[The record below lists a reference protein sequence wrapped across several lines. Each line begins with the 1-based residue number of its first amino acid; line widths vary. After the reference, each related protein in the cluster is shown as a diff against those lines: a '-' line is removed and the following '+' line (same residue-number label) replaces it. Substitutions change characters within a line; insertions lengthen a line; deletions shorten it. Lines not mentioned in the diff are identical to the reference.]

1 MGYSPHMR
9 FVGLGLPQLICFAR
23 RSVQEGFHPICTK
36 WLSELHYPRK
46 ANELPSETER
56 QKMKNNAE
64 LQRDVQDAIKWQPL
78 LNAAEIGVTA
88 KDGVVSLTG
97 FVDSYAKKTEA
108 EDAAKNVGGVTAL
121 VEKIEVRYPS
131 SYSKTNAEIA
141 TEVVNALKARW
152 DVPSDKVK
160 VKVEAGWVTLTGEL
174 SWNYQKE
181 AAKDAIESLMGVTG
195 VTNNIT
201 IKSESRE
208 LVEKAAIE
216 NALKRNWAF
225 YDNNIRV
232 QVSGHTATLTGTV
245 DSLYQKNQ
253 AGSIAWNA
261 PGVWMVDNELVV
273 DWN

>member
-1 MGYSPHMR
+1 M
-9 FVGLGLPQLICFAR
+9 
-23 RSVQEGFHPICTK
+23 
-36 WLSELHYPRK
+36 
-46 ANELPSETER
+46 PSEME
-56 QKMKNNAE
+56 KYIMKNNAE

-97 FVDSYAKKTEA
+97 VVDSYAKKTEA
-108 EDAAKNVGGVTAL
+108 EDAAANVAGVTAL
-121 VEKIEVRYPS
+121 VEKLEVRYPS

-141 TEVVNALKARW
+141 TEVLNALKARW

-160 VKVEAGWVTLTGEL
+160 VKVEAGWVTLTGEV

-181 AAKDAIESLMGVTG
+181 AAKEAIETLMGVTN
-195 VTNNIT
+195 VTNNIK
-201 IKSESRE
+201 IKSESME
-208 LVEKAAIE
+208 SIEKAAVE

-225 YDNNIRV
+225 YDNDIRV

-245 DSLYQKNQ
+245 DSLYQKNE

-261 PGVWMVDNELVV
+261 PGVWAVDNELVI